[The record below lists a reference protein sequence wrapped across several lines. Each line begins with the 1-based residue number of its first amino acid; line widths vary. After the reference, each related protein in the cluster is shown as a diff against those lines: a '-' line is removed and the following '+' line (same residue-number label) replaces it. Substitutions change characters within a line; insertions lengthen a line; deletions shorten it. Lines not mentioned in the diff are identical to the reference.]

1 MPDTYNRK
9 GTFSEQQVFEK
20 PQESSEQVQE
30 EIMEEENL
38 GEGVFNIPEDLSNNP
53 FAPEDEASKKEDEK
67 DEVQGDSVPLCPQCL
82 IIKSEVEDIRMRS
95 LAEMD
100 NFKKRIQREKEEHF
114 QYAAENVLQD
124 IIPAIDNLDL
134 ALQYANNDACKD
146 IIIGIQMTR
155 KLMLDSLKNHGLVQI
170 SEVNVAF
177 DPEVHEAIGQEASE
191 EIEKGNVLKIMQN
204 GYKLKSRLLRS
215 AKVIVSA

>member
-1 MPDTYNRK
+1 MPNTYNRK
-9 GTFSEQQVFEK
+9 GVFEGS
-20 PQESSEQVQE
+20 QENMQNNINEQ
-30 EIMEEENL
+30 EIKEENL
-38 GEGVFNIPEDLSNNP
+38 DEGVFNIPEDMENNP
-53 FAPEDEASKKEDEK
+53 FAPENEAENQVESE
-67 DEVQGDSVPLCPQCL
+67 EVQDSVPLCAQCL
-82 IIKSEVEDIRMRS
+82 VIKAEVEDAKLRN

-100 NFKKRIQREKEEHF
+100 NFKKRIQREKEEHI

-170 SEVNVAF
+170 SEVNVPF
-177 DPEVHEAIGQEASE
+177 NPEMHEAIGQEASE
-191 EIEKGNVLKIMQN
+191 EVEKGNVLKVMQN
-204 GYKLKSRLLRS
+204 GYMLKSRLLRS